1 MHFFVK
7 SYFGLLVFLQ
17 RKGVAL
23 LWNSVNFSTLRI
35 VTKKQDYSRMKNG
48 GVGWDVNLPVK
59 IFSLL
64 TYSSH
69 LQLQNTSNR
78 GFSRLGVFRN
88 TSNPSFS
95 CLEVFQNA
103 SNPRFSRLE
112 ATKDSNTCGVET
124 IWCSCGLTVQF
135 FRLLFFKTVSSKKKI
150 GRQGCLFGR
159 KKLKREA
166 TTVLVLTFWEGCQN
180 QKIYFWIVW
189 PSSSLDKYFWHPCQ
203 KASPRLAFH
212 YSNSSLCV
220 I

>member
-1 MHFFVK
+1 
-7 SYFGLLVFLQ
+7 
-17 RKGVAL
+17 
-23 LWNSVNFSTLRI
+23 
-35 VTKKQDYSRMKNG
+35 MKNG

-135 FRLLFFKTVSSKKKI
+135 FRLLFFKTVSSKKKNRETGTSLREKETETRGNDRACFNLL
-150 GRQGCLFGR
+150 GRMSKPENILLNCLTIKFFGQIFLTSLP
-159 KKLKREA
+159 KGLTKAGLPLLKFI
-166 TTVLVLTFWEGCQN
+166 VMCHLNLSHLTNC
-180 QKIYFWIVW
+180 
-189 PSSSLDKYFWHPCQ
+189 
-203 KASPRLAFH
+203 
-212 YSNSSLCV
+212 
-220 I
+220 

>member
-1 MHFFVK
+1 
-7 SYFGLLVFLQ
+7 
-17 RKGVAL
+17 
-23 LWNSVNFSTLRI
+23 
-35 VTKKQDYSRMKNG
+35 MKNG

-166 TTVLVLTFWEGCQN
+166 TTVLALTFWEGCQN

>member
-1 MHFFVK
+1 M
-7 SYFGLLVFLQ
+7 
-17 RKGVAL
+17 
-23 LWNSVNFSTLRI
+23 
-35 VTKKQDYSRMKNG
+35 
-48 GVGWDVNLPVK
+48 K

-135 FRLLFFKTVSSKKKI
+135 FRLLFFKTVSSKKNRETGTSLREKETETRGNDRACFNLL
-150 GRQGCLFGR
+150 GRMSKPENILLNCLTNKVLWANFSDI
-159 KKLKREA
+159 LDKRSHP
-166 TTVLVLTFWEGCQN
+166 G
-180 QKIYFWIVW
+180 W
-189 PSSSLDKYFWHPCQ
+189 PSITQIHRYVSFKP
-203 KASPRLAFH
+203 LAF
-212 YSNSSLCV
+212 N
-220 I
+220 

>member
-1 MHFFVK
+1 
-7 SYFGLLVFLQ
+7 
-17 RKGVAL
+17 
-23 LWNSVNFSTLRI
+23 
-35 VTKKQDYSRMKNG
+35 MKNG

-78 GFSRLGVFRN
+78 GFSRLGVFQN

-95 CLEVFQNA
+95 VWKYFKMLQIQDFHVWK
-103 SNPRFSRLE
+103 PR
-112 ATKDSNTCGVET
+112 
-124 IWCSCGLTVQF
+124 
-135 FRLLFFKTVSSKKKI
+135 KTVIRVEWRLSGVVAALLYNFSGSSFSKQFLLKKKI
-150 GRQGCLFGR
+150 GRQGRLFGR

>member
-1 MHFFVK
+1 
-7 SYFGLLVFLQ
+7 
-17 RKGVAL
+17 
-23 LWNSVNFSTLRI
+23 
-35 VTKKQDYSRMKNG
+35 MKNG

-135 FRLLFFKTVSSKKKI
+135 SRLLFFKTVSSKKKKNETGTSLREKETETRGNDRACFNLL
-150 GRQGCLFGR
+150 GRMSKPENILLNCLTIKFFGQILLTSLP
-159 KKLKREA
+159 KGLTQDGLPLLKFI
-166 TTVLVLTFWEGCQN
+166 VMCHLNLSHLTNC
-180 QKIYFWIVW
+180 
-189 PSSSLDKYFWHPCQ
+189 
-203 KASPRLAFH
+203 
-212 YSNSSLCV
+212 
-220 I
+220 

>member
-1 MHFFVK
+1 MQFLVK
-7 SYFGLLVFLQ
+7 SYFWAACFCRERESHGCEIVWIFLHC
-17 RKGVAL
+17 AL
-23 LWNSVNFSTLRI
+23 SQ
-35 VTKKQDYSRMKNG
+35 KKQDYSRMKNG

-135 FRLLFFKTVSSKKKI
+135 FRLLFFKTVSSKKKQ
-150 GRQGCLFGR
+150 GDRDVSSGERNWNERQRPCLF
-159 KKLKREA
+159 
-166 TTVLVLTFWEGCQN
+166 
-180 QKIYFWIVW
+180 
-189 PSSSLDKYFWHPCQ
+189 
-203 KASPRLAFH
+203 
-212 YSNSSLCV
+212 
-220 I
+220 

>member
-1 MHFFVK
+1 
-7 SYFGLLVFLQ
+7 
-17 RKGVAL
+17 
-23 LWNSVNFSTLRI
+23 
-35 VTKKQDYSRMKNG
+35 
-48 GVGWDVNLPVK
+48 VNLPVK

-135 FRLLFFKTVSSKKKI
+135 FRLLFFKTVSSKKKNRETGTSLREKETETRGNDRACFNLL
-150 GRQGCLFGR
+150 GRMSKPENILLNCLTNKVLWANFSDI
-159 KKLKREA
+159 LDKRSHP
-166 TTVLVLTFWEGCQN
+166 G
-180 QKIYFWIVW
+180 W
-189 PSSSLDKYFWHPCQ
+189 PSITQIHRYVSFKP
-203 KASPRLAFH
+203 LAF
-212 YSNSSLCV
+212 N
-220 I
+220 